1 MVIRTAIDIE
11 APVATVWDILID
23 FESYEA
29 WNPLTR
35 RIEGVAVV
43 DEVVK
48 LHVDLGGKRLVRN
61 HVISRV
67 DEREALCWTIRTKK
81 PWLMRGERSQ
91 TLEDLGGGRCRYCN
105 EERVD
110 GLASYIVALTY
121 QGKIRRGIES
131 VGRALKER
139 AEKTCVQK

>member
-11 APVATVWDILID
+11 ASAEAVWAILVD
-23 FESYEA
+23 FDSYEA
-29 WNPLTR
+29 WNPLTVKV
-35 RIEGVAVV
+35 EGRPVV

-48 LHVDLGGKRLVRN
+48 LHVYLGGQRMVRK

-67 DEREALCWTIRTKK
+67 DEGQALCWTIRTRQ

-91 TLEDLGGGRCRYCN
+91 TLEVLGEGRCRYAN

-110 GLASYIVALTY
+110 GLASLIVALTHK
-121 QGKIRRGIES
+121 GKIRRGIEA
-131 VGRALKER
+131 VGHALKER
-139 AEKTCVQK
+139 AENACL

>member
-1 MVIRTAIDIE
+1 MVIRTAIDID
-11 APVATVWDILID
+11 APVSTVWDILID
-23 FESYEA
+23 FNSYEA
-29 WNPLTR
+29 WNPLTVK
-35 RIEGVAVV
+35 IEGEAVV

-48 LHVDLGGKRLVRN
+48 LHVDLGGQRLVRK

-67 DEREALCWTIRTKK
+67 EVQQALCWTIRTKQ

-91 TLEDLGGGRCRYCN
+91 TLEDLGDGSCRYSN

-110 GLASYIVALTY
+110 GLASYVVALTY
-121 QGKIRRGIES
+121 QGKIRRGIEA

-139 AEKTCVQK
+139 AENTCAQK